1 MSDDLTFRI
10 DGLDARFRSL
20 QISVDEIRRA
30 TVHSTPVIDPFSTP
44 YDTCFSAM
52 DLRIG
57 GQQHDGVDFTALQG
71 GDDSRKED
79 GLNNHNK
86 GKVSFREK
94 DSTPIA
100 VKGKDKLVYARKS
113 KSRPQLKVVC
123 ASTLNLEKRKVGEK
137 EIESSDYDNLSS
149 SDQGIFRGESSKRGY
164 ESKPIGLGPIS
175 CSTVGLKPGQLFVIL
190 GLIQNN
196 S

>member
-1 MSDDLTFRI
+1 MDFFHCCTVAVPPLFVQQVNSDSPNL
-10 DGLDARFRSL
+10 
-20 QISVDEIRRA
+20 RA
-30 TVHSTPVIDPFSTP
+30 TALWSPNYRLGVQ
-44 YDTCFSAM
+44 
-52 DLRIG
+52 RIMKNMFFIFPG
-57 GQQHDGVDFTALQG
+57 EPLYTRY
-71 GDDSRKED
+71 SRKED

-149 SDQGIFRGESSKRGY
+149 SDQGIFRGESSKRDY